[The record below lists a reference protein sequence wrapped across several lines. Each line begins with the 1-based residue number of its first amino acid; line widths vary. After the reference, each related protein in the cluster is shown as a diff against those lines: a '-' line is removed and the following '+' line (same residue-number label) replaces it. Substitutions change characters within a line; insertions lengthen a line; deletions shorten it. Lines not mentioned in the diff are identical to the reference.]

1 MGKHRSGARTKRTTR
16 GGRTGKP
23 AAAALDKLIEQA
35 IVDAY
40 DQTEQAMGFHNLI
53 EENLALPFETEV
65 LGVGVTVENVEL
77 TERDDLVAICV
88 RDGKRQRIGLLDL
101 PLPSP
106 PPKGYEWIEAYR
118 RWAGG
123 AAAEESGEEE

>member
-1 MGKHRSGARTKRTTR
+1 MGKRTTKSR
-16 GGRTGKP
+16 GGKKLGASPRRPT
-23 AAAALDKLIEQA
+23 AADLDRLIEEA

-40 DQTEQAMGFHNLI
+40 DQTEQVMGFHNLI
-53 EENLALPFETEV
+53 EEKLALPFQTEV
-65 LGVGVTVENVEL
+65 LGVRVTVENVEL

-106 PPKGYEWIEAYR
+106 PPEGFEWIEAYR
-118 RWAGG
+118 KWAGG
-123 AAAEESGEEE
+123 CGIQGANEEE